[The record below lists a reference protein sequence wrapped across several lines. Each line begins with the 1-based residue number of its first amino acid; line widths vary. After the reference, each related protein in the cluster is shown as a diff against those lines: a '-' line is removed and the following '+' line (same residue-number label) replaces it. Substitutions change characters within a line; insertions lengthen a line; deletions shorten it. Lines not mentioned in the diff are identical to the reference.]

1 MSEKNVEIVRRV
13 WAASNRRPDPD
24 WPALNA
30 LCDPEFEMVAV
41 TDALNRTTR
50 LGADGFRA
58 WLAEMEGSFESWETK
73 IERVVPIDQERVLLA
88 WIGTFK
94 GKQSGASIEQ
104 RGASLFRVRDG
115 KATQSENYTTEAEA
129 LEAAGLRE

>member
-1 MSEKNVEIVRRV
+1 MEIVKQV
-13 WAASNRRPDPD
+13 WEASNRRPDPD
-24 WPALNA
+24 WPTLNA

-41 TDALNRTTR
+41 TDALSRTTR

-73 IERVVPIDQERVLLA
+73 VERVAPIDQDRVLIA
-88 WIGTFK
+88 WVGTVK
-94 GKQSGASIEQ
+94 GKQSGASLEQ
-104 RGASLFRVRDG
+104 RGASIFTVRDG

-129 LEAAGLRE
+129 LEAAGLSE